1 MRADVNHNAL
11 AAITNIGTKPT
22 DALLTLHYD
31 GGKKRYELQQTI
43 APGDQMWVN
52 LNQLIRNRVPDRKGN
67 VLPVDLQSVTYELRD
82 LTPAGHGLIANAMAL
97 DSSFGSQATPF
108 FFAMLRY

>member
-31 GGKKRYELQQTI
+31 GGKRKYELQQTI
-43 APGDQMWVN
+43 AWGGQMWVN
-52 LNQLIRNRVPDRKGN
+52 LAQLIRNRVPDRKGN
-67 VLPVDLQSVTYELRD
+67 VLPADLQSVTYGTTRPD
-82 LTPAGHGLIANAMAL
+82 PSGARPDRKRHG
-97 DSSFGSQATPF
+97 S
-108 FFAMLRY
+108 

>member
-1 MRADVNHNAL
+1 M
-11 AAITNIGTKPT
+11 TNGGAKAT

-67 VLPVDLQSVTYELRD
+67 LLPVDLKSVTYDAPGPSLPRSD
-82 LTPAGHGLIANAMAL
+82 ARPLFITPNL
-97 DSSFGSQATPF
+97 
-108 FFAMLRY
+108 